1 MVVSNFKKKAK
12 TKVLLKRIAKIPITI
27 SILAIIAFL
36 YDYGFEHQPEIKI
49 FLKSVYSTS
58 IFIGIISIAVRY
70 FFKDYRPRLKSS
82 PFDFVLF
89 LFLTFI
95 FLNQQGYFTNDL
107 PGILNHRIWL
117 YSAVFLVFI
126 REFSAIRVE
135 LRKAFL
141 NPAQLFVLSFLSLII
156 IGSFLLLLPKATVDE
171 ISLIDALFTSTS
183 AVCVTGLAVVD
194 TGSSF
199 TVFGQIIIALL
210 IQVGGLGIMTFASY
224 FSYFFK
230 GGSSYENQLALRDI
244 TNAEKIS
251 EVFSIL
257 KKIILLTFL
266 IEAIGAVLIF
276 RTLDISVIPSV
287 YDRVFFSGFHAISG
301 FCNAGFSTL
310 QNSFYEEAYQLN
322 YPLHLIVSFLIIL
335 GGLGFPIV
343 FNLFK
348 YLKSK
353 AYSAFLFLLR
363 RKNTITTPRLINVNT
378 RIVLITSLLLTV
390 LGTIAFYMLE
400 YNNTLANHNQIGKV
414 VTAFFGSVTTRTAG
428 FNTVDTG
435 ALNLQTVLIVMFL
448 MWVGASPASTG
459 GGIKTSTFAVAILN
473 TISIARGR
481 TRLELYNREIP
492 DSSVQRAYAIIML
505 SIFVIAT
512 SILLISF
519 FDADKGLLN
528 ITFESISAYATVGLS
543 MGITADLS
551 SASKLVLIFTMFIG
565 RVSMLTLL
573 IAIYKRVSSEAYR
586 LPTEN
591 ILIN

>member
-49 FLKSVYSTS
+49 FLNSVYSAS

-70 FFKDYRPRLKSS
+70 FFKDYRPSLKSS
-82 PFDFVLF
+82 PFDLVLF

-107 PGILNHRIWL
+107 PGLLNHRIWL

-156 IGSFLLLLPKATVDE
+156 FGSFLLLLPKATVDQ

-199 TVFGQIIIALL
+199 TIFGQIIIALL

-276 RTLDISVIPSV
+276 KTLDISVIPSV

-322 YPLHLIVSFLIIL
+322 YPLHLIISFLIIL

-343 FNLFK
+343 FNLYK

-353 AYSAFLFLLR
+353 AFTAFLFLLR

-390 LGTIAFYMLE
+390 LGTIAFYILE

-481 TRLELYNREIP
+481 TRLELFNREIP
-492 DSSVQRAYAIIML
+492 DSSVQRAYAIILL

-519 FDADKGLLN
+519 FDSDKGLLN